1 MSRLQKKLLIRDH
14 LMMLVPYFLLA
25 SLTLGRVSGWGVLK
39 YPELINH
46 LEKLEESS
54 EDVEFGNRNGRND
67 DGNLK
72 SLYKIIKEFGKRN
85 NNLLFER
92 KRMTKPASFM
102 NKEFPTEWKS
112 QQLINNEDAQFNSL
126 HVDPN

>member
-1 MSRLQKKLLIRDH
+1 MSRFKKRLLIRYH
-14 LMMLVPYFLLA
+14 LMMLVHYFLLA
-25 SLTLGRVSGWGVLK
+25 SLPLGGVSGWGVLK

-54 EDVEFGNRNGRND
+54 DGVEFGNRNDSND

-72 SLYKIIKEFGKRN
+72 SLYNIIKEFGKRN

-92 KRMTKPASFM
+92 KRMMKPASFKR
-102 NKEFPTEWKS
+102 KEFPTEWKP
-112 QQLINNEDAQFNSL
+112 QQLINNEDAQYNSL
-126 HVDPN
+126 HVDPY